1 MIKRDYLSFHQV
13 FEQRVQFKS
22 HQRRIAQVR
31 GSSYNDSDYSKL
43 IDQITGFQ
51 QRMRQRNHQI
61 QEQQRQAK
69 NDLMSQRIRS
79 IQKTE
84 PKLQLN
90 DLKIFSSRKQ
100 FQMQFDREVSKQ
112 NSRLRE
118 RIKSIESQIN
128 RKSLNQ
134 DFEKHQITLER
145 MQKFKRKNNR
155 CVLKS
160 LERIENCESQQQNK
174 HFKCYTQTIKTE
186 PDQEPSAW
194 RSNTNKVLSIINL
207 ID

>member
-31 GSSYNDSDYSKL
+31 GSSYNDLDYSKL
-43 IDQITGFQ
+43 INQITGFQ
-51 QRMRQRNHQI
+51 QRMRKRNHQI
-61 QEQQRQAK
+61 QDQQIQAK
-69 NDLMSQRIRS
+69 NSLLSQRIRS
-79 IQKTE
+79 IQNTE

-90 DLKIFSSRKQ
+90 DLKLFSTRKQ
-100 FQMQFDREVSKQ
+100 FQLQFDREVTKQ

-118 RIKSIESQIN
+118 RIQSIEPQIN
-128 RKSLNQ
+128 IKSMNQ

-145 MQKFKRKNNR
+145 MQRFKKKNNR

-174 HFKCYTQTIKTE
+174 YLKCYTQTIKTE
-186 PDQEPSAW
+186 PDQEYSAW
-194 RSNTNKVLSIINL
+194 RSNTNKGMSVINL

>member
-1 MIKRDYLSFHQV
+1 MIKKDYLSFHQV
-13 FEQRVQFKS
+13 FEQRVQFKG
-22 HQRRIAQVR
+22 HQRRVAQAR

-43 IDQITGFQ
+43 IDQMVGFQ
-51 QRMRQRNHQI
+51 YKMRRRNHQI
-61 QEQQRQAK
+61 QEQQIQAK
-69 NDLMSQRIRS
+69 NDILSQRLMS

-90 DLKIFSSRKQ
+90 ELKIFSSRKQ
-100 FQMQFDREVSKQ
+100 FQLQLDREVIKQ

-118 RIKSIESQIN
+118 RIKSIESQLN

-134 DFEKHQITLER
+134 DFVKHQITLER
-145 MQKFKRKNNR
+145 MQKYKRKNNR

-160 LERIENCESQQQNK
+160 LERIENSESQKQQ
-174 HFKCYTQTIKTE
+174 FKFNNQTIKTE
-186 PDQEPSAW
+186 PEQEYSAC
-194 RSNTNKVLSIINL
+194 RSNTNKILSFINL

>member
-31 GSSYNDSDYSKL
+31 GSSYNDLDYSKL
-43 IDQITGFQ
+43 INQITGFQ
-51 QRMRQRNHQI
+51 QRMRKRNHQI
-61 QEQQRQAK
+61 QDQQIQAK
-69 NDLMSQRIRS
+69 NSLISQRIRS
-79 IQKTE
+79 IQNTE
-84 PKLQLN
+84 PKLHLN
-90 DLKIFSSRKQ
+90 DLKLFSTRKQ
-100 FQMQFDREVSKQ
+100 FQLQFDREVSKQ

-118 RIKSIESQIN
+118 RIQSMYPQIN
-128 RKSLNQ
+128 LKSMNQ

-145 MQKFKRKNNR
+145 MQRFKKKNNR

-174 HFKCYTQTIKTE
+174 YLKYYTQTIKTE
-186 PDQEPSAW
+186 PDQEYSAW
-194 RSNTNKVLSIINL
+194 RSNTNKGMSVINL